1 MEIYMAG
8 DGKITARAMD
18 ALQRRKTE
26 REAMYRRRREDVFA
40 RNSAAKELD
49 GRIRALPVQALRAT
63 LEGGDDAQ
71 EKIALIKHD
80 SFLLRE
86 ELARELALMGLPHDW
101 LEEDYYCKKCRDT
114 GYVDGRMCACLKELV
129 AKEQTK
135 ELSSLLDMG
144 GETFSSFRLSMYD
157 DKPDPVTHVSPRAVM
172 EVVLGVCK
180 RFARD
185 FGAVPENLLMSGGT
199 GLGKTFLSTC
209 IANEVSKAGY
219 SVVYASAASCF
230 ARFEDEKFS
239 RYDTEAQEDVDRYL
253 NCDLLIIDDLGTEM
267 TTSFTVSAL
276 YRIVNTRLM
285 RRKSTIIS
293 TNLQPEDISG
303 RYSAAIYSRI
313 VGEYKF
319 LKFVGRDIRTMG
331 SRNG

>member
-1 MEIYMAG
+1 MAG

-18 ALQRRKTE
+18 ALARRKTD
-26 REAMYRRRREDVFA
+26 REEEFRRRREEVFA
-40 RNSAAKELD
+40 KNSAAKELD
-49 GRIRALPVQALRAT
+49 RRIRALPVKALRISMQ
-63 LEGGDDAQ
+63 GGDDTQ
-71 EKIALIKHD
+71 EQIALIKQE

-86 ELARELALMGLPHDW
+86 DLSRELVLMGLPHNW
-101 LEEDYYCKKCRDT
+101 LDEDYYCKDCRDT
-114 GYVDGRMCACLKELV
+114 GYVNGKMCTCLKELV

-135 ELSSLLDMG
+135 ELSSMLDMG
-144 GETFSSFRLSMYD
+144 GETFSSFRLNLYD
-157 DKPDPVTHVSPRAVM
+157 DTPDPATGISPRMMM
-172 EVVLGVCK
+172 EVVLGICK

-185 FGAVPENLLMSGGT
+185 FGTVAENLLMSGDT

-219 SVVYASAASCF
+219 SVVYSTAAACF
-230 ARFEDEKFS
+230 ASFEDEKFS
-239 RYDTEAQEDVDRYL
+239 RNDADAEDEVERCL

-293 TNLQPEDISG
+293 TNLRPEELAG

-313 VGEYKF
+313 AGEYKTLSF
-319 LKFVGRDIRTMG
+319 AGRDIRTLK
-331 SRNG
+331 RNG